1 MVTQRLGAIV
11 SLGAVLAAALGALQV
26 PASATAAPV
35 KPDVVNGVE
44 GPSPD
49 FGFLVALGDRV
60 YYEDYGMD
68 KAQFCGGSLV
78 TSALVITAAHCVSDA
93 RAADLVVGTA
103 DIDGDLSGADMR
115 ISYVSAIKVHPNYDT
130 RSQEN
135 DIAVIALT
143 TPLRGVPTIQPV
155 TAQEATTLTAARA
168 PVSVAGWG
176 ATNESKPWRFPEI
189 YRIGDLV
196 VFPDSACGGGQ
207 PFTLDGVRFS
217 GYGPNEVNSRVMLC
231 AEGVIDGQ
239 IVDSCVGDSG
249 GPLIGGLGT
258 DRRLVGVVSW
268 GLEQCAT
275 RAGAGVYSR
284 VAAFTTFLK
293 SAGVPFAP
301 APDDGPGAPR
311 ITRITSTPTSL
322 TVTVAPAATGTSPDS
337 YAVSAVDQAGV
348 ASGCTIDAPPGGGAG
363 SCVISGLVSEE
374 TYSVTAIAIAGDLVS
389 APSQEVTAQPVGGPD
404 TPRITFSKAYRGGFA
419 GFIVEN
425 LHGNGSPLTK
435 RIVRCTSSD
444 ADSRRA
450 PIESGGIALV
460 GRLTAG
466 ATYRCEAIVANQYG
480 QTTSRSVRVIAK

>member
-1 MVTQRLGAIV
+1 MVLRRLAAIV
-11 SLGAVLAAALGALQV
+11 ALGTALCALQV
-26 PASATAAPV
+26 TGVAGAAPV

-49 FGFLVALGDRV
+49 FGFLVALGDRI
-60 YYEDYGMD
+60 YYEDYGME

-78 TSALVITAAHCVSDA
+78 TSSLVITAAHCVSDS

-115 ISYVSAIKVHPNYDT
+115 ISFVSAIKVHPNYDT

-135 DIAVIALT
+135 DVAVLT
-143 TPLRGVPTIQPV
+143 LATPLRGAPTIQPV

-176 ATNESKPWRFPEI
+176 AINESKPWRFPEI
-189 YRIGDLV
+189 YRVGNLV

-207 PFTLDGVRFS
+207 PFTLDGIRFS

-231 AEGVIDGQ
+231 AEGVSDAQ

-249 GPLIGGLGT
+249 GPLIGGTGA
-258 DRRLVGVVSW
+258 DRRLVGIVSW

-275 RAGAGVYSR
+275 RAGAGVYAR

-301 APDDGPGAPR
+301 APDEGPQPPTIER
-311 ITRITSTPTSL
+311 VTSTPTSL
-322 TVTVAPAATGTSPDS
+322 TVTVSASATGTTPDS
-337 YAVSAVDQAGV
+337 YSVSAVDDAGLV
-348 ASGCTIDAPPGGGAG
+348 SSCTIDAPTGGPGR
-363 SCVISGLVSEE
+363 CTITGLQAAQDY
-374 TYSVTAIAIAGDLVS
+374 TVTAIAIAGDLVS
-389 APSQEVTAQPVGGPD
+389 APSKPIVVQPVGLPS
-404 TPRITFSKAYRGGFA
+404 TPRISYAKAQRGGFA

-425 LHGNGSPLTK
+425 LHGNGSPLTE
-435 RIVRCTSSD
+435 RTVRCTSKGETT
-444 ADSRRA
+444 RRA
-450 PIESGGIALV
+450 PIESGGLALLS
-460 GRLTAG
+460 RLSRG
-466 ATYRCEAIVANQYG
+466 ATYRCEAVVANDYG
-480 QTTSRSVRVIAK
+480 RATSRPVTLVAK

>member
-1 MVTQRLGAIV
+1 MKSPGRFVGACLTV
-11 SLGAVLAAALGALQV
+11 ALSLTLVPSSLAM
-26 PASATAAPV
+26 AAPV

-49 FGFLVALGDRV
+49 FGFLVALGDRA
-60 YYEDYGMD
+60 YYEDYGME

-78 TSALVITAAHCVSDA
+78 TSSLVVTAAHCVSDA

-135 DIAVIALT
+135 DVAVITLAT
-143 TPLRGVPTIQPV
+143 ALRGSPTIQPV
-155 TAQEATTLTAARA
+155 TAQEAATLTAARA

-176 ATNESKPWRFPEI
+176 AINQSKPWRFPEV
-189 YRIGDLV
+189 YRVGDLV

-207 PFTLDGVRFS
+207 TFTLDGVRFS

-258 DRRLVGVVSW
+258 DRRLVGIVSW

-284 VAAFTTFLK
+284 VAAFTAFLK

-301 APDDGPGAPR
+301 APDEGPQPPTIDR
-311 ITRITSTPTSL
+311 VTSTPTSL
-322 TVTVAPAATGTSPDS
+322 TVTVSAAATGTTPDS
-337 YAVSAVDQAGV
+337 YSVSAIDEAGLV
-348 ASGCTIDAPPGGGAG
+348 SSCTIDAPAG
-363 SCVISGLVSEE
+363 VTGRCTITGLQAAQDY
-374 TYSVTAIAIAGDLVS
+374 TVTAIAIAGDLVS
-389 APSQEVTAQPVGGPD
+389 APSEAIVVQPVGLPS
-404 TPRITFSKAYRGGFA
+404 TPRIIYAKAQRGGFA
-419 GFIVEN
+419 GFVVDN
-425 LHGNGSPLTK
+425 MHGNGSPLIERK
-435 RIVRCTSSD
+435 LRCTSSGE
-444 ADSRRA
+444 ATRRA
-450 PIESGGIALV
+450 PIESGGLALLS
-460 GRLTAG
+460 RLTPG
-466 ATYRCEAIVANQYG
+466 VTYRCEAIVANEYG
-480 QTTSRSVRVIAK
+480 RARSRPVTLVAK

>member
-1 MVTQRLGAIV
+1 M
-11 SLGAVLAAALGALQV
+11 

-135 DIAVIALT
+135 DVAVLTLT
-143 TPLRGVPTIQPV
+143 TPLRGVPTVQPV
-155 TAQEATTLTAARA
+155 TAQEAATLTAARA

-301 APDDGPGAPR
+301 APDLGPQPPTVDR
-311 ITRITSTPTSL
+311 VTSTPTSL
-322 TVTVAPAATGTSPDS
+322 TVTVSAAATGTTPDS
-337 YAVSAVDQAGV
+337 YSVSAVDDAGMV
-348 ASGCTIDAPPGGGAG
+348 SSCTIEAPTGGTGR
-363 SCVISGLVSEE
+363 CTITGLLAAQDY
-374 TYSVTAIAIAGDLVS
+374 TVTAIAIAGDLVS
-389 APSQEVTAQPVGGPD
+389 APSKAIVVQPVGLPS
-404 TPRITFSKAYRGGFA
+404 TPRITYAKAQRGGFA
-419 GFIVEN
+419 GFIVDN
-425 LHGNGSPLTK
+425 LHGNGSPLTE
-435 RIVRCTSSD
+435 RVLRCTSRGETT
-444 ADSRRA
+444 RRA
-450 PIESGGIALV
+450 PIESQGLALIS
-460 GRLTAG
+460 RLSPG
-466 ATYRCEAIVANQYG
+466 AKYRCEAIVANDYG
-480 QTTSRSVRVIAK
+480 RATSRAVTLVAK